1 MIKAYLDQNQITLV
15 EDGKQLASFSAGAAA
30 TDSLEISP
38 YKLFSKSGVKKGAIL
53 DKLYASRH
61 LPLEE
66 QLALFAGKSFT
77 MSVETKGEKA
87 AIAIALKTAEDLL
100 IFELLVVL
108 RSGRPLKKCEHCGEY
123 FFPQGRSD
131 AVYCDRVGADGFSCK
146 KIGAHRQYRKNSRID
161 DVKAMYDKITKHNR
175 YLKNRGVIS
184 QWDYDRWMTAVSE
197 SYADYKNGK
206 LSERTLLARLS
217 EEVAAPTR
225 SARRDISDYLL

>member
-15 EDGKQLASFSAGAAA
+15 EDGKQLASFSAGSAV
-30 TDSLEISP
+30 TDSLEASP
-38 YKLFSKSGVKKGAIL
+38 YNLFSKSGAKKSAIL

-61 LPLEE
+61 LSLAE
-66 QLALFAGKSFT
+66 QMALFAGKNFT
-77 MSVETKGEKA
+77 MSVETENGKA
-87 AIAIALKTAEDLL
+87 VVAIALKTAEDLL
-100 IFELLVVL
+100 ALELLVAL
-108 RSGRPLKKCEHCGEY
+108 RNGRPLKKCEHCGEY

-161 DVKAMYDKITKHNR
+161 DVKALYDKTTKHNR

-184 QWDYDRWMTAVSE
+184 QWDYDRWMMAVSE

-206 LSERTLLARLS
+206 ISERTLLSRLS
-217 EEVAAPTR
+217 EEVGAPAR

>member
-1 MIKAYLDQNQITLV
+1 MIKAYLNQNQITLV
-15 EDGKQLASFSAGAAA
+15 EDGKELASFSAGAAA
-30 TDSLEISP
+30 TDALEASP
-38 YKLFSKSGVKKGAIL
+38 YNLFAKSSVKKSAIL

-61 LPLEE
+61 FPPEE
-66 QLALFAGKSFT
+66 QMALFAGKNFT
-77 MSVETKGEKA
+77 MSVETEDGKA

-100 IFELLVVL
+100 TLELLVAL
-108 RSGRPLKKCEHCGEY
+108 FNGRPLKKCEHCGAY

-161 DVKAMYDKITKHNR
+161 DVKALYDKTTKHNR

-206 LSERTLLARLS
+206 ISERTLLSRLS
-217 EEVAAPTR
+217 EEIGASSR

>member
-1 MIKAYLDQNQITLV
+1 M
-15 EDGKQLASFSAGAAA
+15 
-30 TDSLEISP
+30 
-38 YKLFSKSGVKKGAIL
+38 
-53 DKLYASRH
+53 
-61 LPLEE
+61 
-66 QLALFAGKSFT
+66 
-77 MSVETKGEKA
+77 
-87 AIAIALKTAEDLL
+87 
-100 IFELLVVL
+100 
-108 RSGRPLKKCEHCGEY
+108 
-123 FFPQGRSD
+123 
-131 AVYCDRVGADGFSCK
+131 GADGFSCK